1 MEHINTF
8 QSELLNIKIVMY
20 EVKNT
25 RMRLTKLQI
34 VKKPQQLED
43 KQ

>member
-8 QSELLNIKIVMY
+8 QSELLNIKP
-20 EVKNT
+20 

-34 VKKPQQLED
+34 KKKKKQANRELED